1 MGLDTIEMKST
12 GVLACSD
19 EMAAFLKRFSWSRLL
34 GATLHAFGM
43 LWLIVEVVDYFFSDL
58 GWSSS
63 IKSGWWLFCLTGLSV
78 GGVRAWP
85 KRSVQAHIEGTD
97 VRVEVRIGDIF
108 KLGGAIVVGSNTTF
122 DTAMDDSTISI
133 RSVQGQFSR
142 RYFFTKITDLDQKL
156 KNTLISLSPKSRLS
170 REEKP
175 YGNQNEYKLGTVAP
189 IEVSGR
195 KAYFVAIARL
205 NSERVA
211 STETNSFL
219 DALPLMWNGIRQRG
233 GMEPLL
239 CPVLGSGF
247 ARLSL
252 TRKELIQAIIRS
264 FVVAT
269 QEGKLSEKLTI
280 VILPDDVKQGHISL
294 GDLRQF
300 LEYEC
305 IYARVP
311 RSSSNSAP
319 IGIPI
324 Q

>member
-34 GATLHAFGM
+34 GAVLHAFGV
-43 LWLIVEVVDYFFSDL
+43 LWLIVEVVDYFFSEL

-78 GGVRAWP
+78 GGIRAWP
-85 KRSVQAHIEGTD
+85 RQSVRAHIEGTD

-108 KLGGAIVVGSNTTF
+108 KLDGAIVLGSNTTF
-122 DTAMDDSTISI
+122 DTAMEDNTISI
-133 RSVQGQFSR
+133 SSVQGQFSK
-142 RYFFTKITDLDQKL
+142 RYFTTITELDQKL
-156 KNTLISLSPKSRLS
+156 DNALNSLSPHATRS

-175 YGNQNEYKLGTVAP
+175 YGKHNEYELGTVAP
-189 IEVSGR
+189 IEVPER
-195 KAYFVAIARL
+195 KAYFVAVARL

-211 STETNSFL
+211 STEANLFL

-233 GMEPLL
+233 GMESLL

-247 ARLSL
+247 SRLKL
-252 TRKELIQAIIRS
+252 TRKELTQAIIRS

-280 VILPDDVKQGHISL
+280 VIRPDDVEQGHISL
-294 GDLRQF
+294 EDLRQF

-311 RSSSNSAP
+311 RASGNSVP
-319 IGIPI
+319 TGIPI